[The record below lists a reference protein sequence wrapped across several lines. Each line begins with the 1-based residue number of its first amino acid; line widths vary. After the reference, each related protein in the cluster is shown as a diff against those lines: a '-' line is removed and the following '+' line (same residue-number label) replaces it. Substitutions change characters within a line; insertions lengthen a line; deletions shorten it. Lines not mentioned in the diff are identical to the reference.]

1 MTMIKDGQGRGIDY
15 LRVSLT
21 DKCNNRCI
29 YCMPEEGIELMHSDK
44 ILTYEEIIRICT
56 VGATL
61 GMKKIKLTGGEPLV
75 RKDVHVLIKALK
87 AIPGIEKVTLTTN
100 GVLLKKQLS
109 HLVEA
114 GLDGINVSLDT
125 LDRAEYKRITRRE
138 GLQEVVEGIESAAKY
153 PGLTVKINCVPVT
166 TQTSD
171 FARLVELAR
180 TQPVHIRFIEVM
192 PIGYGKDLPFRSQK
206 EVKAVLENT
215 YGKMSPYHKPLGE
228 GPCEYYDLPGF
239 EGKIGFISAISHKFC
254 ATCNRVRLTAEG
266 YFKTCLQYEKGVD
279 LKSIIRQ
286 GESDETLTKAIEEAI
301 YHKPESHHFHET
313 KIDQEEQRSM
323 SQIGG

>member
-138 GLQEVVEGIESAAKY
+138 GLQEVVEGIESAAK
-153 PGLTVKINCVPVT
+153 
-166 TQTSD
+166 
-171 FARLVELAR
+171 
-180 TQPVHIRFIEVM
+180 
-192 PIGYGKDLPFRSQK
+192 
-206 EVKAVLENT
+206 
-215 YGKMSPYHKPLGE
+215 
-228 GPCEYYDLPGF
+228 
-239 EGKIGFISAISHKFC
+239 
-254 ATCNRVRLTAEG
+254 
-266 YFKTCLQYEKGVD
+266 
-279 LKSIIRQ
+279 
-286 GESDETLTKAIEEAI
+286 
-301 YHKPESHHFHET
+301 
-313 KIDQEEQRSM
+313 
-323 SQIGG
+323 